1 MASESGIVRV
11 QVGKSGITAGMIA
24 EIAKHLKSGKAVNVR
39 FLKAFVRGR
48 DRHGC
53 AFEIENKLGVKGKL
67 VGNVLKLQK

>member
-1 MASESGIVRV
+1 
-11 QVGKSGITAGMIA
+11 
-24 EIAKHLKSGKAVNVR
+24 LKSGKAVNVR